1 MRSDWED
8 SLKEACSRRLAMCG
22 LSLGNQPRKRESGL
36 PGPTHTA
43 AQEIPLMLKE
53 SGRIERNFLR
63 VRGIR
68 KFK

>member
-8 SLKEACSRRLAMCG
+8 SLKEACSCSLAMCS
-22 LSLGNQPRKRESGL
+22 LSPGNQLLKRESGL
-36 PGPTHTA
+36 PRPTHTA
-43 AQEIPLMLKE
+43 AQEIPLTLEE

-68 KFK
+68 KYK